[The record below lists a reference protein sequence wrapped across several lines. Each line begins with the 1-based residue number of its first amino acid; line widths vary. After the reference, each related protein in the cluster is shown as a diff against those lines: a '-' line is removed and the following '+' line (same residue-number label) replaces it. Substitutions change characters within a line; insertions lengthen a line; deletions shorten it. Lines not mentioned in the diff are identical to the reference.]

1 MFSSEAKREETGYTE
16 LPLSPARPSKDVM
29 ALQAQ
34 TASSTA
40 QDPTTDPAV
49 QEKLEAARNFT
60 FHLLKGIK
68 QIGMYRHNE
77 ARFPEFLTRATEAL
91 AAYTEKHGPL
101 SLKVE
106 QQNFMLHGEPT
117 FSEDTPL
124 PYKFFRD
131 GIRQLIFR
139 PGLKVSEL
147 VTFTLIALSEP
158 ERGAEDVLAQL
169 WRSGLENVEYVV
181 VEGFKMDEVS
191 EHEVEVEVDK
201 VVGYLYSRLKTN
213 SDDYLRFARVNA
225 EDLDS
230 KLEGVEQMRGLVVAG
245 NYASDDL
252 KARLQREI
260 SEEENARLFPKLM
273 SAIFQVIEG
282 GVDDTA
288 LLEEVF
294 VQLLDAML
302 IQDDYGTINQI
313 VLKMRSMAQRAP
325 GSSIGSLLSHF
336 VLKMGEEQRVMRL
349 AEMLKT
355 TRPRQPV
362 DITRYLQAL
371 DASTVFTLLNA
382 LETIEIPEN
391 RILVCDAL
399 ARFAQENPQPFVQRL
414 ESDRPQTV
422 RDMVYILEKS
432 NHPDRVKMFGLVLLN
447 KNLAVKLEVMN
458 IIARGRTAEARK
470 LIVEAL
476 NDPATQVRMLAARL
490 LPEFDR
496 DKAYVDLVRLMKD
509 ANFEKKSLE
518 ERTAIYTALG
528 ATGLPGAI
536 SMLLQTIAVKPA
548 MLNKKKVLEDKLLA
562 IAGLAGACNIP
573 AYKALQGVVEDKSQ
587 PVEVLNAARKAMYQT
602 KKTLFGETSTT
613 EEA

>member
-1 MFSSEAKREETGYTE
+1 
-16 LPLSPARPSKDVM
+16 M

-34 TASSTA
+34 PASSTA
-40 QDPTTDPAV
+40 QAPTTDPAV
-49 QEKLEAARNFT
+49 EEKLEAARNFT

-77 ARFPEFLTRATEAL
+77 ARFPEFLSRATEAL
-91 AAYTEKHGPL
+91 AAYTEKYGPL

-139 PGLKVSEL
+139 PGLTVSEL

-169 WRSGLENVEYVV
+169 WRSGLEHVEYVV

-213 SDDYLRFARVNA
+213 SDDYLRFARLNA

-230 KLEGVEQMRGLVVAG
+230 KLDGVEQMRGLVVAG

-260 SEEENARLFPKLM
+260 SEEEGARLFPKLM
-273 SAIFQVIEG
+273 SAIFQVVEG

-325 GSSIGSLLSHF
+325 QSSIGSLLSHF

-355 TRPRQPV
+355 TRPRHPV

-391 RILVCDAL
+391 RVLVCDAL

-414 ESDRPQTV
+414 ESERPQTV

-470 LIVEAL
+470 LILDAF

-496 DKAYVDLVRLMKD
+496 DKAYVDLVKVMRD

-536 SMLLQTIAVKPA
+536 SMLMQIIAVKPTL
-548 MLNKKKVLEDKLLA
+548 LNKKKVLEDKLLA
-562 IAGLAGACNIP
+562 ITGLAGACSIP
-573 AYKALQGVVEDKSQ
+573 SYKALQGVVEDKSQ

-602 KKTLFGETSTT
+602 KKTLFGETSTP

>member
-1 MFSSEAKREETGYTE
+1 
-16 LPLSPARPSKDVM
+16 M
-29 ALQAQ
+29 APQAQ
-34 TASSTA
+34 PSSRTA

-77 ARFPEFLTRATEAL
+77 ARFPEFLARATEAL

-139 PGLKVSEL
+139 PGLTVSEL

-169 WRSGLENVEYVV
+169 WRSGLEHVEYVV

-191 EHEVEVEVDK
+191 EQQVEVEVDK
-201 VVGYLYSRLKTN
+201 VVGYLYSRLKTG
-213 SDDYLRFARVNA
+213 SDDFMRFARVSA

-230 KLEGVEQMRGLVVAG
+230 KLDGVEQMRGLVVAG

-260 SEEENARLFPKLM
+260 SEEENGRLFPKLM

-325 GSSIGSLLSHF
+325 ESSIGTLLAHF

-355 TRPRQPV
+355 TRPRHPV

-391 RILVCDAL
+391 RLLVCDAL

-414 ESDRPQTV
+414 ESERPQTV

-432 NHPDRVKMFGLVLLN
+432 NHPDRVKMFGLVMLN

-470 LIVEAL
+470 LIHDAL
-476 NDPATQVRMLAARL
+476 NDPAGQVRMLAARL

-536 SMLLQTIAVKPA
+536 SMLLQIIAVKPT
-548 MLNKKKVLEDKLLA
+548 MLHKKKVLEDKLLA
-562 IAGLAGACNIP
+562 IAGLAGACSIP
-573 AYKALQGVVEDKSQ
+573 SYKALQGVVEDKSQ

>member
-1 MFSSEAKREETGYTE
+1 M
-16 LPLSPARPSKDVM
+16 P
-29 ALQAQ
+29 QAQ
-34 TASSTA
+34 SASTASQEPA
-40 QDPTTDPAV
+40 TDPSV
-49 QEKLEAARNFT
+49 QEKVEAARNFT

-77 ARFPEFLTRATEAL
+77 ARFPEFLGRAHEAIS
-91 AAYTEKHGPL
+91 AYTDKHGPL

-106 QQNFMLHGEPT
+106 QQNFILNGEPI

-124 PYKFFRD
+124 PYKFYRD

-139 PGLKVSEL
+139 QGLGLEEL
-147 VTFTLIALSEP
+147 VTFTLIALSDP
-158 ERGAEDVLAQL
+158 DRGAEDVLAQL
-169 WRSGLENVEYVV
+169 WRSGLEHLEYVV

-191 EHEVEVEVDK
+191 ESEVEVEVDK
-201 VVGYLYSRLKTN
+201 VVGYLYSRLKTG
-213 SDDYLRFARVNA
+213 SDDFLRFARVSA
-225 EDLDS
+225 DDLDS
-230 KLEGVEQMRGLVVAG
+230 QLDGVEQMRGLVVGG

-252 KARLQREI
+252 KARLQGEI
-260 SEEENARLFPKLM
+260 AEEEHSRLFPKLV

-302 IQDDYGTINQI
+302 IQDDYGTINQM
-313 VLKMRSMAQRAP
+313 VLKMRAMAQRDS
-325 GSSIGSLLSHF
+325 GNSITRLLEHF
-336 VLKMGEEQRVMRL
+336 VLKMGEEQRVMRV
-349 AEMLKT
+349 AESLKT
-355 TRPRQPV
+355 TRPRTPV

-371 DASTVFTLLNA
+371 DASTIVTLLNA
-382 LETIEIPEN
+382 LETIEIPDN
-391 RILVCDAL
+391 RVLVCDVL

-414 ESDRPQTV
+414 ESERPQTV

-458 IIARGRTAEARK
+458 IIARGRTPEARK

-476 NDPATQVRMLAARL
+476 NDGATQVRMLAARL
-490 LPEFDR
+490 LPEIDR

-509 ANFEKKSLE
+509 PNFDKKSLE
-518 ERTAIYTALG
+518 ERTAYYSALG
-528 ATGLPGAI
+528 STALPGAI
-536 SMLLQTIAVKPA
+536 SLLMQMMAVKPT
-548 MLNKKKVLEDKLLA
+548 LLTKKKVLEDKLLA
-562 IAGLAGACNIP
+562 VAGLAGAGSIQG
-573 AYKALQGVVEDKSQ
+573 YKALQGVSEDKSQ
-587 PVEVLNAARKAMYQT
+587 PIEVLNAARKAMYQT
-602 KKTLFGETSTT
+602 KKTLFGETATT

>member
-1 MFSSEAKREETGYTE
+1 
-16 LPLSPARPSKDVM
+16 M

-213 SDDYLRFARVNA
+213 SDDYLRFARLNA

-230 KLEGVEQMRGLVVAG
+230 KLDGVEQMRGLVVAG

-432 NHPDRVKMFGLVLLN
+432 NHPDRVKMFGLVLIN

>member
-1 MFSSEAKREETGYTE
+1 
-16 LPLSPARPSKDVM
+16 M
-29 ALQAQ
+29 AQAQ
-34 TASSTA
+34 TARSAA
-40 QDPTTDPAV
+40 QEPATDPAV
-49 QEKLEAARNFT
+49 QEKVEAARNFT

-77 ARFPEFLTRATEAL
+77 ARFPEFLARAQEAL
-91 AAYTEKHGPL
+91 EAYTDKHGPL

-106 QQNFMLHGEPT
+106 QQNFMLYGEPI

-139 PGLKVSEL
+139 PGVTVEEL
-147 VTFTLIALSEP
+147 VTFTMIALSEP
-158 ERGAEDVLAQL
+158 ERGAEDVLSQL
-169 WRSGLENVEYVV
+169 WRAALEHLEYVV
-181 VEGFKMDEVS
+181 VEGFKMDDVS
-191 EHEVEVEVDK
+191 EQEVEVEVDK
-201 VVGYLYSRLKTN
+201 VVGYLYARLKTN
-213 SDDYLRFARVNA
+213 SEDFLRFARVNA

-230 KLEGVEQMRGLVVAG
+230 KLDGVEQMRGLVVAG

-260 SEEENARLFPKLM
+260 AEEEGSRLFPKLV

-294 VQLLDAML
+294 GQLLDAML
-302 IQDDYGTINQI
+302 IQDDYAIINQI
-313 VLKMRSMAQRAP
+313 VLKLRAMAQRDVT
-325 GSSIGSLLSHF
+325 GKLQHLLDYF
-336 VLKMGEEQRVMRL
+336 IQKMGEEQRVMRV

-355 TRPRQPV
+355 TRPKNPV

-371 DASTVFTLLNA
+371 DASTLVTLLNA

-391 RILVCDAL
+391 RLLVCDVL
-399 ARFAQENPQPFVQRL
+399 ANFAQETPHPFVQRL
-414 ESDRPQTV
+414 ESERPQTV

-458 IIARGRTAEARK
+458 IIARGRTPEARK
-470 LIVEAL
+470 LIHEAL
-476 NDPATQVRMLAARL
+476 NDAVTQVRMLAARL

-496 DKAYVDLVRLMKD
+496 DKAYVDLVRVLRD

-528 ATGLPGAI
+528 STALPGAI
-536 SMLLQTIAVKPA
+536 SMMLQVLAVKPTL
-548 MLNKKKVLEDKLLA
+548 LNKKKVLEDKLLA
-562 IAGLAGACNIP
+562 VAGLAGACSIQS
-573 AYKALQGVVEDKSQ
+573 YKALQGVVEDKNQ
-587 PVEVLNAARKAMYQT
+587 PVEVLTAARKAMYQT
-602 KKTLFGETSTT
+602 KKILFGDTATT

>member
-1 MFSSEAKREETGYTE
+1 
-16 LPLSPARPSKDVM
+16 M
-29 ALQAQ
+29 AAQ
-34 TASSTA
+34 TASTA
-40 QDPTTDPAV
+40 AQESGMDPSV
-49 QEKLEAARNFT
+49 QEKVESARNFT

-77 ARFPEFLTRATEAL
+77 ARFPEFLGRAHEAL
-91 AAYTEKHGPL
+91 AAYTDKYGPL
-101 SLKVE
+101 SLRVE
-106 QQNFMLHGEPT
+106 QQNFTLHGEAV

-124 PYKFFRD
+124 PYKFYRD

-139 PGLKVSEL
+139 PGLTLEEMVSL
-147 VTFTLIALSEP
+147 TLISLSEP
-158 ERGAEDVLAQL
+158 DRGAEDVLAQL
-169 WRSGLENVEYVV
+169 WRAGLEHLEYVV

-191 EHEVEVEVDK
+191 EQEVEVEVDK

-213 SDDYLRFARVNA
+213 SEDFLRFARVNA

-230 KLEGVEQMRGLVVAG
+230 KLDGVEQMRGLVVAG

-260 SEEENARLFPKLM
+260 AEEEHSRLFPKLV
-273 SAIFQVIEG
+273 SAIFQVVEG
-282 GVDDTA
+282 GVDDTE

-302 IQDDYGTINQI
+302 IQDDYGTINQM
-313 VLKMRSMAQRAP
+313 VLKLRAMAQREPEGPSAR
-325 GSSIGSLLSHF
+325 LLAHF

-349 AEMLKT
+349 AEVLKT
-355 TRPRQPV
+355 TRPKNPV
-362 DITRYLQAL
+362 DITRYLQVL
-371 DASTVFTLLNA
+371 EPSTVFTMLNA

-391 RILVCDAL
+391 RILVCDVL

-414 ESDRPQTV
+414 ESERPQTV
-422 RDMVYILEKS
+422 RDMVYVLEKS
-432 NHPDRVKMFGLVLLN
+432 NHPDRVKMFGLVMIN

-476 NDPATQVRMLAARL
+476 NDSVTQVRILAARL

-509 ANFEKKSLE
+509 PGFEKKSLE
-518 ERTAIYTALG
+518 ERTAIYTAFG
-528 ATGLPGAI
+528 STALPGAI
-536 SMLLQTIAVKPA
+536 SLMLQMLAVKPT
-548 MLNKKKVLEDKLLA
+548 LLTKKKVLEDKLLA
-562 IAGLAGACNIP
+562 IAGLAGACSIP
-573 AYKALQGVVEDKSQ
+573 SYKALQGVVEDKSQ
-587 PVEVLNAARKAMYQT
+587 PVEVLTAARKAMYQT
-602 KKTLFGETSTT
+602 KKTLFGETAT
-613 EEA
+613 EEE

>member
-1 MFSSEAKREETGYTE
+1 
-16 LPLSPARPSKDVM
+16 M

-230 KLEGVEQMRGLVVAG
+230 KLDGVEQMRGLVVAG

-325 GSSIGSLLSHF
+325 NSSIGSLLSHF

-391 RILVCDAL
+391 RVLVCDAL

-422 RDMVYILEKS
+422 RDMVYVLEKS

-562 IAGLAGACNIP
+562 IAGLAGACSIP
-573 AYKALQGVVEDKSQ
+573 SYKALQGVVEDKNQ